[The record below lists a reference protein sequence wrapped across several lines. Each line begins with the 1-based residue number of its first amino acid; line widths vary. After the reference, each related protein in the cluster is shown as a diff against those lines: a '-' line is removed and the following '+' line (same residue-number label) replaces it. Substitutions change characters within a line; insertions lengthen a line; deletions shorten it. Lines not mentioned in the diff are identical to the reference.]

1 MPLHPRSPS
10 RPERPLHAPRG
21 SRALAALGIAALS
34 LAAAPAVRAAA
45 QDDALRLRALAATCA
60 QCHGTDGR
68 AVPGSIVPPLA
79 GRPAAGLV
87 QRLMA
92 FKAGSAPSTV
102 MGQLAKGYSDEQ
114 IRRLA
119 DYFAAVPP

>member
-1 MPLHPRSPS
+1 MPLRPRCPS
-10 RPERPLHAPRG
+10 RPERPLRAPRG
-21 SRALAALGIAALS
+21 SRARVALGVAALS
-34 LAAAPAVRAAA
+34 LTAVPAVRAAPE
-45 QDDALRLRALAATCA
+45 DDALRLRALAATCA

-68 AVPGSIVPPLA
+68 VVPGAIVPPLA
-79 GRPAAGLV
+79 GRPAASLV